1 MQKLSTT
8 KITEGL
14 TNENEISRL
23 VGIMDTNSHEIFNRN
38 GYICKGIYP
47 LVSFLSHG
55 CIINARPC
63 IKKEAPF
70 TSVLQA
76 TVKIPKGKGVSVVE
90 MLMYNFQHIANV
102 TNFCH
107 NDELSST
114 MS

>member
-8 KITEGL
+8 KITEVL
-14 TNENEISRL
+14 TNKTEISRL

-55 CIINARPC
+55 CIINARLC

-70 TSVLQA
+70 TSVLHA

-90 MLMYNFQHIANV
+90 KLTLRSQIEVVYPLINF
-102 TNFCH
+102 
-107 NDELSST
+107 
-114 MS
+114 

>member
-1 MQKLSTT
+1 M

-63 IKKEAPF
+63 IKVE
-70 TSVLQA
+70 
-76 TVKIPKGKGVSVVE
+76 KI
-90 MLMYNFQHIANV
+90 
-102 TNFCH
+102 
-107 NDELSST
+107 
-114 MS
+114 

>member
-1 MQKLSTT
+1 M

-14 TNENEISRL
+14 ANENEISRL

-63 IKKEAPF
+63 IKVKTILEDSLDSIQSPSPF
-70 TSVLQA
+70 SENSNTWRESLLEIIRHCWVM
-76 TVKIPKGKGVSVVE
+76 P
-90 MLMYNFQHIANV
+90 
-102 TNFCH
+102 TNF
-107 NDELSST
+107 
-114 MS
+114 

>member
-38 GYICKGIYP
+38 GYRCKGIYP

-55 CIINARPC
+55 CIINARSI

-70 TSVLQA
+70 TSVLKA
-76 TVKIPKGKGVSVVE
+76 TVKIPKGKGVSVLE
-90 MLMYNFQHIANV
+90 TLMYNFQHIANV